1 MLMKKL
7 DHPHI
12 VKLIGIAEEEPTWI
26 IMELY
31 PYGEV
36 RGGGTL
42 RLWGP
47 PTHLGAT
54 LSASDPLPVPV
65 PLQLGQY
72 LEQNKHCLAVPT
84 LILYALQI
92 SKALAYLEAI
102 NCVHRWGGQ
111 HGAGGGR
118 FGEQDH
124 AKGRGRGALCRPIF
138 GEPFADLFLGS
149 RRSGLVW
156 VEGGSS
162 PSP

>member
-1 MLMKKL
+1 MKKL

-36 RGGGTL
+36 RGV
-42 RLWGP
+42 P
-47 PTHLGAT
+47 PLEPTPAPP
-54 LSASDPLPVPV
+54 ASLVSEPPSLV

-72 LEQNKHCLAVPT
+72 LEQNKPCLAVPT

-102 NCVHRWGGQ
+102 NCVHR
-111 HGAGGGR
+111 
-118 FGEQDH
+118 
-124 AKGRGRGALCRPIF
+124 
-138 GEPFADLFLGS
+138 
-149 RRSGLVW
+149 
-156 VEGGSS
+156 
-162 PSP
+162 